1 MKKQK
6 KLGVKQRIAT
16 LDRMDQFKRIRDA
29 SDQQKAMLRRQST
42 VDDPKA
48 PRNYESQRALE
59 RCRSRGAPGTAA
71 GATETYE
78 ALQVKT

>member
-42 VDDPKA
+42 VD
-48 PRNYESQRALE
+48 EIQRL
-59 RCRSRGAPGTAA
+59 RGIMNHSVPTNGAA
-71 GATETYE
+71 VA
-78 ALQVKT
+78 AHLAQLQEQLKHMKQYK

>member
-6 KLGVKQRIAT
+6 KLGVKQRIAI

-42 VDDPKA
+42 LDEIQRLRGIMNHSV
-48 PRNYESQRALE
+48 PRSNSNI
-59 RCRSRGAPGTAA
+59 
-71 GATETYE
+71 
-78 ALQVKT
+78 

>member
-6 KLGVKQRIAT
+6 KLGVKQRIAI

-42 VDDPKA
+42 L
-48 PRNYESQRALE
+48 EEIQRL
-59 RCRSRGAPGTAA
+59 RGIMNHSVPSNGAA
-71 GATETYE
+71 VA
-78 ALQVKT
+78 AHLAQLQEQLKHMKHYK

>member
-42 VDDPKA
+42 LD
-48 PRNYESQRALE
+48 EIQRL
-59 RCRSRGAPGTAA
+59 RGIMNHSVPTNGAA
-71 GATETYE
+71 VA
-78 ALQVKT
+78 AHLAQLQEQLKHMKQYK

>member
-1 MKKQK
+1 MKKK

-42 VDDPKA
+42 VD
-48 PRNYESQRALE
+48 EIQRL
-59 RCRSRGAPGTAA
+59 RGIMNHSVPSNGAA
-71 GATETYE
+71 VA
-78 ALQVKT
+78 AHLAQLQEQLKHMKHYK